1 MNYPTIHKEFPS
13 VLSDWGPFSKHL
25 AGVSHIENNEKGE
38 LLEFCVFPAQYRGAL
53 QLPME
58 VYQCN
63 HYPWYAR
70 EDLKFFTYRFELEW
84 KDQVY
89 ADVSY
94 WVKDDKT
101 VWMRA
106 ECVNN
111 TDMCQN
117 LSLHTLV
124 NRYRPAMVY
133 AKGSA
138 VAVDPLAYDK
148 LELCTENRLSGLTPD
163 GKLVGEVLGS
173 KYVNA
178 HALGDIFAKTPGD
191 KAVYTVA
198 APGADTLYVRA
209 CGKGKL
215 AAGGVCNAEIA
226 PENDDFVLLS
236 FPLEKAAGKLTLT
249 CVEPGVMVDYIGLG
263 KAGEEPV
270 FTAQGPAVRPQ
281 LEENGASVVMT
292 YEEMEN
298 CYGIAWEADLYEVR
312 EFLTD
317 RLEYDM
323 PFNTHNHVSK
333 VIGSGS
339 NQYTNVFIRPIP
351 VEAKATKTFYA
362 VFTCG
367 SKEEVDAALAGFD
380 TGAMAAAFPTVPA
393 DEGTYALSQRLM
405 RATLLTNVVYPV
417 RLQGRYVRHFT
428 PGAWWDSL
436 YTWDNGFIAMGLS
449 DFAPELARECLHTY
463 LTEPGDPHCAF
474 IHHGSMVPVQA
485 YVYKKI
491 FDTTGDREFLR
502 EYYDSMKQYYDF
514 YSGRSPLSHTK
525 DLNSGLVCTFRYF
538 YNSGGWDDY
547 PPQHAIFQSIM
558 QGLRS
563 GDRARMAKAMEDMGK
578 VDRYATASNTSH
590 AINFAR
596 IMAHAA
602 AELGYDT
609 AEYEADIKA
618 FGEAL
623 QSVSYDKE
631 SGYFSY
637 VVHDANGDPK
647 EFLRDANGVNHNMGL
662 DGAYPLMAGV
672 CTPEQ
677 QEELSGRI
685 MSKEHMWTD
694 IGISVVDQSA
704 PYYKRDGY
712 WNGSVW
718 MPHQWFAFWGM
729 LEYAY
734 DEYAARIAETGLN
747 TWKNEADYSY
757 RCYEHFMVESRRGAG
772 WHCFGGLSAPVVMWN
787 ASLYTPGHVTAP
799 VNLRVTAQEE
809 SETADRLCVAPVFA
823 AEGESTVLYVP
834 HGEVNGVTVN
844 GIAQQPKKTGNAL
857 MIHVPKDKNSEICI
871 LY

>member
-1 MNYPTIHKEFPS
+1 MKYPTIHKEFPS

-25 AGVSHIENNEKGE
+25 AGVSHIENDEKGE

-111 TDMCQN
+111 TEMCQN

-124 NRYRPAMVY
+124 NRYRPDMVY
-133 AKGSA
+133 AKGTA

-163 GKLVGEVLGS
+163 GKLVGEVLGA
-173 KYVNA
+173 KFVNA
-178 HALGDIFAKTPGD
+178 HALGDVFAKTPGD

-215 AAGGVCNAEIA
+215 AAGGVCTAEIT
-226 PENDDFVLLS
+226 PENDSFVLLS
-236 FPLEKAAGKLTLT
+236 FPLEKDAGELTLT
-249 CVEPGVMVDYIGLG
+249 CMEPGVMVDYIGLG
-263 KAGEEPV
+263 KAGEEPT

-323 PFNTHNHVSK
+323 PFNTHNHVQS

-351 VEAKATKTFYA
+351 VEAKETKTFYA

-367 SKEEVDAALAGFD
+367 SKEEVNAALAGFD

-463 LTEPGDPHCAF
+463 LTEPGDPHSAF

-491 FDTTGDREFLR
+491 FDTTGDRDFLR

-514 YSGRSPLSHTK
+514 YSGRSPLSHTR

-547 PPQHAIFQSIM
+547 PPQHAIFGPIM
-558 QGLRS
+558 RDIRS
-563 GDRARMAKAMEDMGK
+563 GDRAAMARAFEAMGK
-578 VDRYATASNTSH
+578 TDRYATASNTCH

-623 QSVSYDKE
+623 QAVAYDKE

-637 VVHDANGDPK
+637 VLHDEKGDPV
-647 EFLRDANGVNHNMGL
+647 EFLRDENGVNHNMGL

-677 QEELSGRI
+677 REELSRRI
-685 MSKEHMWTD
+685 MSKDHMWTD

-809 SETADRLCVAPVFA
+809 TETADRLCVAPVFA
-823 AEGESTVLYVP
+823 GEGECTVLYVP
-834 HGEVNGVTVN
+834 HGEVKSVTVN
-844 GIAQQPKKTGNAL
+844 GVAQQPKKTGNAL